1 MSDVI
6 KRDIDEFCGLYYIT
20 SDKEVYFRGKKGDRK
35 AFTNDKGI
43 VYFVRAGFNTTKVLD
58 KLYSLYFPECVPLA
72 EDEYWIKGYEGLYT
86 VDSKGVV
93 CRLRGVAITP
103 IYTMQRGNTRSFV
116 TYCGSFPE
124 CQYLSTVKLVDKPKK
139 ETTQQ
144 PILSV
149 ENEEFSFD

>member
-1 MSDVI
+1 MSEVI

-20 SDKEVYFRGKKGDRK
+20 SEKEVYFRGRNGDRK
-35 AFTNDKGI
+35 AFTNNKGI

-58 KLYSLYFPECVPLA
+58 KLFQLYFPEYAPLA
-72 EDEYWIKGYEGLYT
+72 EDEYWIKGYVGLYT

-93 CRLRGVAITP
+93 CRWRGDVKTP

-116 TYCGSFPE
+116 TYSGSFPE
-124 CQYLSTVKLVDKPKK
+124 CQYLSTVKLVDKPKN

-144 PILSV
+144 PALSV